1 MGTSKNPKLKI
12 CKSWAW
18 KLESRIME
26 QSTILKQLSKIKN
39 PEDCFVLVTAF
50 MNKDVGI
57 FEKYPKA
64 C

>member
-1 MGTSKNPKLKI
+1 
-12 CKSWAW
+12 
-18 KLESRIME
+18 ME

-39 PEDCFVLVTAF
+39 PDCFVLVTAF